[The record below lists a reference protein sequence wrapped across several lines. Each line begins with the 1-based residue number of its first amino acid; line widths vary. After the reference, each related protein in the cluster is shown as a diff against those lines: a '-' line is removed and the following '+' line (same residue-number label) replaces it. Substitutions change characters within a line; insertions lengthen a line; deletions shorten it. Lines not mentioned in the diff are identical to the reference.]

1 MISAVF
7 GSPMRPERVCSSLDT
22 LSPVYPRS
30 FLFFLLQPMVALPFS
45 PAARW
50 TIECGGLVRVVLW
63 WTLLRGFWTNTALAI
78 CERNE
83 SSGLVSSE
91 GHLMNAKFRRFPTC
105 QWCFFLFWSDF
116 LNRKWKKKLKSIT
129 TAFAYFFACR
139 SQSLSNQWC
148 NKKYN
153 RKKFSFLSYMK
164 KPCSVFPFE
173 DSKEQKWTT

>member
-30 FLFFLLQPMVALPFS
+30 FLFFLLQPMVVLPFS

-78 CERNE
+78 CERSE
-83 SSGLVSSE
+83 SSGFVSSE

-116 LNRKWKKKLKSIT
+116 LNRKWKKKIKIDYNGFCLLFCLPLSI
-129 TAFAYFFACR
+129 FVKPMM
-139 SQSLSNQWC
+139 QQKIQQ
-148 NKKYN
+148 KKI
-153 RKKFSFLSYMK
+153 SFLIVYEKTLFCVSI
-164 KPCSVFPFE
+164 
-173 DSKEQKWTT
+173 WGL